1 MTVKEKEFLIEVRTI
16 LGYCYDC
23 DYELTEEDEVC
34 NNCGKKLDFKNER
47 NKRVNAS

>member
-34 NNCGKKLDFKNER
+34 NNCGKKIRGKEKENVR
-47 NKRVNAS
+47 RK